1 MLFHVEWEFID
12 NTEAGQK
19 LPSTSSRNGSL
30 VPHSSRAS
38 ISLLAGRRSRAHRG
52 RQRGGPGEDHR
63 ALDAV
68 LEIHD
73 ESSGADTRRTSLPAP
88 SVSTDLARTSVPPV

>member
-12 NTEAGQK
+12 NTEAGEK

-38 ISLLAGRRSRAHRG
+38 IGSLTAPAVSGSSMPPARRAWRIVERPSLRG
-52 RQRGGPGEDHR
+52 Q
-63 ALDAV
+63 
-68 LEIHD
+68 
-73 ESSGADTRRTSLPAP
+73 
-88 SVSTDLARTSVPPV
+88 